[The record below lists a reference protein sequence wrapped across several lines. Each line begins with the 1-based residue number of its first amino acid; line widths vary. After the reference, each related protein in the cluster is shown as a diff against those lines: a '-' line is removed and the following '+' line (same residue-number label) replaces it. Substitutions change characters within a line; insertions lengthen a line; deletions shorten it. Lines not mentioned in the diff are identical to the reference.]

1 MKTNKPFMRLDCD
14 FLLDP
19 DIQIMMATRGKAM
32 VFDYLGFCAQMIHY
46 KAYRYAIPEACLGYI
61 AGLLM
66 TDIESIKTM
75 ICYCI
80 GNGFLQVE
88 ENDGQRY
95 YYSIRRRVDLLDM
108 ETLQAKRSEAGKR
121 GMATRWPGTE
131 SEGKIY

>member
-1 MKTNKPFMRLDCD
+1 MRLDCD

-46 KAYRYAIPEACLGYI
+46 KAYHYAIPEACLGYI

-95 YYSIRRRVDLLDM
+95 YYSIRRRADLLDI
-108 ETLQAKRSEAGKR
+108 ENLQAKRSNAGKR
-121 GMATRWPGTE
+121 GMATRWSGTE
-131 SEGKIY
+131 NKGEAY